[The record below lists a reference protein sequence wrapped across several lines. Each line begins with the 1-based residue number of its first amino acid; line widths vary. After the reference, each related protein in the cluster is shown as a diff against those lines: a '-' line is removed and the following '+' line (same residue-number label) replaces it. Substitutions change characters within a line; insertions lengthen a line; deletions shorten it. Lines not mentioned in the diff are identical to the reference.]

1 MNSRGVRYQHIALFL
16 SFILLLVAAP
26 VLAQSPPSDRPSLQA
41 RIDAAALALGNNP
54 RFKNTSLKFRQ
65 QIMEFVIGNI
75 LFAMLHELGHVAIAE
90 MGLPVLGKEEDAADS
105 FAAVRLIRLGSVF
118 SHRVLV
124 EAAKGWFLSVRR
136 DQKEGDEVDYY
147 DTHGLDQ
154 QRAYQIVCFMV
165 GADPVQFRDLANETK
180 LPADR
185 QKSCAG
191 DYNKASSSWELLLQ
205 PHRRSADQP
214 KTKIDYTYGEGK
226 GDRLENIAQGVRSIK
241 LLETLAERWAD
252 SFAWPEPFTLEAQTC
267 GFPNAGWVQ
276 ATRKLAVCYEL
287 FADFGDLYRTY
298 GATSKSSRKQ
308 NEAPAAASNPG
319 YRRLARTRPPR

>member
-1 MNSRGVRYQHIALFL
+1 MKSRSFRQRYIALL
-16 SFILLLVAAP
+16 AFILMLAARP
-26 VLAQSPPSDRPSLQA
+26 VFAQSPPSAGQPFQA
-41 RIDAAALALGNNP
+41 RLDAAAQALGSHP
-54 RFKNTSLKFRQ
+54 RYKNTSLKFRQ
-65 QIMEFVIGNI
+65 QIVEFVIGNI

-90 MGLPVLGKEEDAADS
+90 MELPVVGKEEDAADS
-105 FAAVRLIRLGSVF
+105 FAAMRLIRLGSAF

-124 EAAKGWFLSVRR
+124 AAAKGWFLSVLR
-136 DQKEGDEVDYY
+136 DKAEGDRVDYY

-226 GDRLENIAQGVRSIK
+226 GDRLENIAQGLRSIK

-308 NEAPAAASNPG
+308 NEAPAAVSSPG
-319 YRRLARTRPPR
+319 YRRFARTRPPR